1 MNAPLSNVRD
11 MRPVEVF
18 TPESQPTYTLERQ
31 VAEARTEMG
40 DARWAALNAEWDAPV
55 PHTPSVPLIR
65 GGWR

>member
-1 MNAPLSNVRD
+1 MNAPSNIRS
-11 MRPVEVF
+11 MLPVETF

-31 VAEARTEMG
+31 VAEARSLMG
-40 DARWAALNAEWDAPV
+40 DARWNALCAEWGETV